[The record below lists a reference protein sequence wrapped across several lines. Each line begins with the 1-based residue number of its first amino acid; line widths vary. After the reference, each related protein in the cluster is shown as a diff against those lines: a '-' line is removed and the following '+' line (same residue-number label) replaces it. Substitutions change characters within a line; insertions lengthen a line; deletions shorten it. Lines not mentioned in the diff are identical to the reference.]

1 MPTKSTLI
9 DIMSDKF
16 LPEIS
21 AEQLKVV
28 QEKGDMHAYYDLLCQ
43 PLHEELYRRQDF
55 VFLEDLTEAQQLFIS
70 YDYVQN
76 QVLQGGFIQLF
87 QNGYVGLLPN
97 MPAWL
102 MTVGQ
107 EHMAQVIDDALKEF
121 VLNHE
126 TLSKETTVEEFAL
139 LYDQLPQFGNLDD
152 RFKEH
157 HEETLKGMLE
167 FATHHIEEF
176 AVIK

>member
-1 MPTKSTLI
+1 
-9 DIMSDKF
+9 MSDKF

-21 AEQLKVV
+21 KEQLLEV
-28 QEKGDMHAYYDLLCQ
+28 QNKGDLHAYYDLLCN

-97 MPAWL
+97 MPGWL
-102 MTVGQ
+102 ITIGQ
-107 EHMAQVIDDALKEF
+107 EAMSKVIDDALKEF

-126 TLSKETTVEEFAL
+126 VLSKETTVEEFAL
-139 LYDQLPQFGNLDD
+139 MYDKLPQFGDLDD
-152 RFKEH
+152 RFKAL
-157 HEETLKGMLE
+157 HEQTLKGMLE
-167 FATHHIEEF
+167 FATNHIEEF